1 MILMESLLEGN
12 QEVECGST
20 MGLGYCCGQ
29 LCLGG
34 SLLACCHSIYAN
46 QTSQAATSRRLS
58 DRLSSAFQCH
68 LFLSSSSFF
77 PSFASLTS
85 ACPTQPVQ
93 VPFVVTTSWTF
104 ASSVRQIK
112 DLIPAR
118 SALWHGECVTWSAYC
133 SVFQPGL
140 LLVFSDILLLRSF

>member
-1 MILMESLLEGN
+1 MKYLMILMESLLEGN

-29 LCLGG
+29 LCRGG

-77 PSFASLTS
+77 PSFASLTCS
-85 ACPTQPVQ
+85 LSNAACPGAICRNHIMDLCIECQANQ
-93 VPFVVTTSWTF
+93 GSHTSEECTVAWGVCNL
-104 ASSVRQIK
+104 VR
-112 DLIPAR
+112 
-118 SALWHGECVTWSAYC
+118 
-133 SVFQPGL
+133 
-140 LLVFSDILLLRSF
+140 IL